1 MTKTIVEKLNLTK
14 YKKVVV
20 LDLPEGSD
28 YFSDLAHY
36 ETTLTNNKSYDLIF
50 SFVLDM
56 ESLKSIV
63 DIVINENFL
72 TKNGYLLLAY
82 PKKGNKKYSTFIH
95 RDSLFEGVGAD
106 ENGFIGGSTIKF
118 NRMVGLDD
126 VFTIVGLKEDSKS
139 KNATSSK
146 ASQCVDDY

>member
-14 YKKVVV
+14 YKKVAV

-28 YFSDLAHY
+28 YLSGLPRY
-36 ETTLTNNKSYDLIF
+36 ETKLEPNQSYDLIF
-50 SFVLDM
+50 SFVLNM

-63 DIVINENFL
+63 DKVKSQNFL
-72 TKNGYLLLAY
+72 IQNGYLLLAY
-82 PKKGNKKYSTFIH
+82 PKKGNKKYTSYIH
-95 RDSLFEGVGAD
+95 RDSLFEGLGAD
-106 ENGFIGGSTIKF
+106 ENGYIGESTIKF

-146 ASQCVDDY
+146 AS